1 MVQKVPL
8 FFSTAIQ
15 TTLVRCNWPLL
26 KTIWLFWLTGTY
38 CQQREV
44 EAITE
49 DVESDDG
56 KLSTSENV
64 FYHELHYRL
73 MLVKFSNNQRVM
85 T

>member
-1 MVQKVPL
+1 M
-8 FFSTAIQ
+8 
-15 TTLVRCNWPLL
+15 
-26 KTIWLFWLTGTY
+26 
-38 CQQREV
+38 